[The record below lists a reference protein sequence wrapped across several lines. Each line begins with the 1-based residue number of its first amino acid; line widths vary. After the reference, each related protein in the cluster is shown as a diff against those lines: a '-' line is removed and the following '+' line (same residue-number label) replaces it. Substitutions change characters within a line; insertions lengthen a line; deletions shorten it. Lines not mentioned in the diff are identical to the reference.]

1 MTEREEGILEGLQRA
16 ARRARD
22 AANRSY
28 GGNIVEQA
36 REMGLDAHRL
46 AYVETIA
53 KATRLAWETFAEEI
67 EKEVEDERLR
77 FSQPAPGEEA

>member
-1 MTEREEGILEGLQRA
+1 VTEREAGIREGLLRA

-28 GGNIVEQA
+28 SGNIVDQA
-36 REMGLDAHRL
+36 RQLGLDEHRMK
-46 AYVETIA
+46 YVELIA

-67 EKEVEDERLR
+67 EKE
-77 FSQPAPGEEA
+77 AG